1 MRPTF
6 GQPETFQFSI
16 CNLQFAICNSPNLT
30 LLPVSAFILLAIA
43 TASPAAI
50 RVEAYRGQP
59 FGIGRIT
66 IDLPQGAPSTPW
78 SDDRFAIEGEQDR
91 VIYPVIE
98 NAPVR
103 RLLRRFLEIETPWRV
118 TFFFMFR
125 GDEPLLMTV
134 YTPAAERFTI
144 QPRENPGKYRDL
156 VDQWW
161 DATAS
166 RYQAVYRQAEYPVV
180 VENFLTATWA
190 RRLAREMPEPGTFL
204 LRSRETGGTWIAQL
218 TAAEAYQTAVER
230 DLLLGR
236 FGVAQEAN
244 LPLPVLPQ
252 RAASRE
258 RGIKASEETLPAP
271 GSLLPANVEPIAGH
285 VPQECFYMRFGNF
298 TNYLWFRD
306 FMRKWQGDLGNM
318 IVMESVSH
326 DNRERLQQQ
335 LALRESQIARVM
347 GPSVINDVAVIGLD
361 AYMRDG
367 ASMGILFHAKNIAL
381 LSRNITGGRSEAME
395 KNKDATETKVDIA
408 GHEVLYLSTPDGRL
422 RSYYATDGDYLLVAR
437 SRRLVERF
445 YETAAGNGA
454 LAATAE
460 FQATRTQMPLAREDT
475 IFFYLPTEFFE
486 NLAGPQYRVELDRRL
501 RSIGEIRSLAM
512 ARLAAK
518 TEGRN
523 ARTVDELIAVNLLP
537 EGFGQHPDGSQ
548 LLETDAVWRDSLRG
562 IPGSLT
568 PVADM
573 QVEKI
578 TPAEAQ
584 RYAAFRRTIDSEVGR
599 FAPVVAALKR
609 QASPK
614 GNEWDRITADV
625 RLAPYSQTNLVP
637 FTNRLGPA
645 PKLRVAPIG
654 GDVASVELVLS
665 GFGEPLHAFAGLRDF
680 RTPFMVRQGEA
691 RPALEMSQFASGYLG
706 VWPRLHLLDTFLG
719 SPTGP
724 FDQSGIARN
733 NRLFDLWLR
742 RADDFFLFAF
752 QREVLMEVG
761 PQLAMVEAERPAQVR
776 LRIDDLSNK
785 QIATTVS
792 GFGYSRARA
801 ATASG
806 SRFMNSLIAQL
817 HVSPEEAR
825 KIGEQLVG
833 GKFVSP
839 LGGEYELVTP
849 SLQAGESL
857 PGPGERKLWA
867 STATPTANRFLLT
880 EIPADYRMPL
890 LDWFRGLDFDL
901 TRNDAADAL
910 TAHAE
915 LDMVHQDVTPPAE
928 NGNGAAAGEGG
939 LNLGGLGN
947 LLNGLSGKKDEP
959 KPTSDGKTSVNEL
972 PPPNRK

>member
-1 MRPTF
+1 MRPTS
-6 GQPETFQFSI
+6 GQSQI
-16 CNLQFAICNSPNLT
+16 LQLAFCNSKVP
-30 LLPVSAFILLAIA
+30 AFGLSLFALLAIA
-43 TASPAAI
+43 TTSPAAI

-59 FGIGRIT
+59 FGVGRVT

-91 VIYPVIE
+91 VLYPVIE

-103 RLLRRFLEIETPWRV
+103 RLLRRFLDIETPWRV

-125 GDEPLLMTV
+125 GDEPLSMTV
-134 YTPAAERFTI
+134 HTPSPERFTI
-144 QPRENPGKYRDL
+144 QPRDNPSKYRDL
-156 VDQWW
+156 VDEWW
-161 DATAS
+161 DATTS
-166 RYQAVYRQAEYPVV
+166 RYQSVYRQAEYPVV
-180 VENFLTATWA
+180 VENFVTATWA

-204 LRSRETGGTWIAQL
+204 LRNRETGGTWIAQL

-244 LPLPVLPQ
+244 LPLPATDFRPANIKQ
-252 RAASRE
+252 RTADE
-258 RGIKASEETLPAP
+258 LPAP
-271 GSLLPANVEPIAGH
+271 NRQPPAPIEPIAGR

-318 IVMESVSH
+318 IILESVSH

-347 GPSVINDVAVIGLD
+347 GPTVINDVAVIGLD

-367 ASMGILFHAKNIAL
+367 AAMGILFHAKNIGL
-381 LSRNITGGRSEAME
+381 LSRNITGGRSEALQ
-395 KNKDATETKVDIA
+395 KNSDATETKVDIA
-408 GHEVLYLSTPDGRL
+408 GHEVSYLSTPDGRL
-422 RSYYATDGDYLLVAR
+422 RSYYATDGDYLLVSR

-445 YETAAGNGA
+445 YETAAGNGS
-454 LAATAE
+454 LAATAQ
-460 FQATRTQMPLAREDT
+460 FQSTRTQMPLDREDT
-475 IFFYLPTEFFE
+475 IFLYLSAEFFE
-486 NLAGPQYRVELDRRL
+486 HLASPPYRVELDRRL
-501 RSIGEIRSLAM
+501 RSIGEMRSLQM
-512 ARLAAK
+512 ARLAAR
-518 TEGRN
+518 TEGRD
-523 ARTVDELIAVNLLP
+523 ARTVDELVAADLLP
-537 EGFGQHPDGSQ
+537 AGFGQHPDGSQ
-548 LLETDAVWRDSLRG
+548 LQETDAGWRDSLRG
-562 IPGSLT
+562 MSGSLV

-573 QVEKI
+573 QVDKI

-584 RYAAFRRTIDSEVGR
+584 RYAAFRRTIDGEVGR

-625 RLAPYSQTNLVP
+625 RLAPYSQTNLVQ
-637 FTNRLGPA
+637 FANRLGPA
-645 PKLRVAPIG
+645 PRLRVAPIG
-654 GDVASVELVLS
+654 GDVASIELVLS

-691 RPALEMSQFASGYLG
+691 RPALDWSQFASGYLG

-719 SPTGP
+719 SPTSA
-724 FDQSGIARN
+724 FDRNGIARN

-776 LRIDDLSNK
+776 LHVDDLSNK

-806 SRFMNSLIAQL
+806 SRFMNSLVAQL

-857 PGPGERKLWA
+857 PTPGERKLWA

-880 EIPADYRMPL
+880 EIPADYRMPML
-890 LDWFRGLDFDL
+890 EWFRGLDFDL

-928 NGNGAAAGEGG
+928 NGNGAGGASAGG
-939 LNLGGLGN
+939 LNLGGLGD
-947 LLNGLSGKKDEP
+947 LLNGLSGKKEEA
-959 KPTSDGKTSVNEL
+959 KPPADAKQSPAEL
-972 PPPNRK
+972 PPPREIK